1 MAYGQEESSAKR
13 KESTRRKPGPKPGST
28 RKHRTA
34 DDRITALKDQIASI
48 EAREKAKELKD
59 DPGVKYA
66 VTTARSLNRGVK
78 LAEANKDTALQH
90 AVADAHQAISDYL
103 AEKGVRMPK
112 ARRPRGRRPN

>member
-1 MAYGQEESSAKR
+1 MAKKKAARSAK
-13 KESTRRKPGPKPGST
+13 KVRRKPGPKPGST
-28 RKHRTA
+28 RKHRNA
-34 DDRITALKDQIASI
+34 DDRILALKDQIASI

-66 VTTARSLNRGVK
+66 VTIARSLNRGVK
-78 LAEANKDTALQH
+78 LAESNKDPALQH
-90 AVADAHQAISDYL
+90 AAADAHQAISNYL